1 MANIFQKFLSEL
13 VNLPIIFNE
22 KKTEKHDKLVFLPK
36 LNFLLSLCNGWINK
50 NYIRCLKYSH
60 SIKQQLIT
68 IHFWCSKPTGFW
80 SQQLPILW
88 YPEGHWT
95 RTPPLILY
103 IDTNTKTAHPLHIIL
118 CCINTAGF
126 CGSEFF
132 VTRTMEKNRHKSDL
146 GSS

>member
-50 NYIRCLKYSH
+50 NFIRCLKYSH

-103 IDTNTKTAHPLHIIL
+103 TVYNVYRHKHKNCTPTSHHPLLYKHRRIL
-118 CCINTAGF
+118 RVRIF
-126 CGSEFF
+126 CHSYYGKE
-132 VTRTMEKNRHKSDL
+132 
-146 GSS
+146 